1 MSEMSSGRN
10 CSQSLADQRAKS
22 RDLDRQRYAQLAPEG
37 RRRVDQI
44 VGRHSAACAEYGIE
58 PSFTA
63 CFREAIALVKEG
75 KDDLDVLREPY
86 LERQSYSQYQPPVD
100 AYK

>member
-1 MSEMSSGRN
+1 MSSGRKF
-10 CSQSLADQRAKS
+10 SQSLKDQHAQS
-22 RDLDRQRYAQLAPEG
+22 RDIDRQRYDQLAPEG

-44 VGRHSAACAEYGIE
+44 VGRHRAVCAKYGIE

-75 KDDLDVLREPY
+75 KDDLDVLREPH
-86 LERQSYSQYQPPVD
+86 LERQSYSQYQPPAD